1 MADAKAPLRSPS
13 NQPEPPGYHLELD
26 ALTKIG
32 VVSAA
37 LAYATGILAI
47 NTYLHN
53 LGITDFSFA
62 KPKLILTGVLVI
74 LSFFLLA
81 LLPMSVAWGI
91 ANREQERPV
100 SSHSKKMLSLSVFP
114 LAALIIAS
122 GSLCF
127 KDHPGLGQII
137 VWKIWGVFGG
147 LHNCFTKGLASLV
160 VALALYG
167 PMCVTTLSVFA
178 AIRLSK
184 WTPAMDSLHLSW
196 RVIYFTFSIAMALV
210 FMVVYISVFALT
222 FYPAMPQAFGGG
234 EPYFEKLA
242 ISEKGRCEL
251 QQLGIPFLANTPNIT
266 IALPVLHESNILVAV
281 WMKRASGSSP
291 DVIVQ
296 IDKNLIS
303 GSMVDSQASETPQ
316 LFQSQSAVASCKR
329 GSGGSD
335 TTASSR

>member
-1 MADAKAPLRSPS
+1 
-13 NQPEPPGYHLELD
+13 
-26 ALTKIG
+26 
-32 VVSAA
+32 
-37 LAYATGILAI
+37 
-47 NTYLHN
+47 
-53 LGITDFSFA
+53 
-62 KPKLILTGVLVI
+62 
-74 LSFFLLA
+74 
-81 LLPMSVAWGI
+81 
-91 ANREQERPV
+91 
-100 SSHSKKMLSLSVFP
+100 
-114 LAALIIAS
+114 
-122 GSLCF
+122 
-127 KDHPGLGQII
+127 
-137 VWKIWGVFGG
+137 
-147 LHNCFTKGLASLV
+147 
-160 VALALYG
+160 
-167 PMCVTTLSVFA
+167 
-178 AIRLSK
+178 
-184 WTPAMDSLHLSW
+184 MDSLHLSW